1 MSQPQDNPRSE
12 TTFDDPQLRIAGQAD
27 LAAINRIVAQAMAGW
42 DISDRVRRLSL
53 PLYRYAEEDIEFLD
67 LLVFEREAIEGVA
80 AFEPLEGASAL
91 LHGLYVLPEQHRSGV
106 GSRLLRAVESL
117 ALRRGFR
124 DLRVRARPESVA
136 FFAANGYCS
145 LPRQEDGTDYPWLMN
160 RRLDAGGQMTQTT
173 SRTEAFRAPRR
184 EV

>member
-80 AFEPLEGASAL
+80 ALEPREGGSAL
-91 LHGLYVLPEQHRSGV
+91 LHGIYVLPQQHRSGI
-106 GSRLLRAVESL
+106 GSRLLRSAESL

-124 DLRVRARPESVA
+124 DLRVRARPESVG
-136 FFAANGYCS
+136 FFAANSYRS
-145 LPRQEDGTDYPWLMN
+145 LPGDENSAGYPWLMHKALADD
-160 RRLDAGGQMTQTT
+160 R
-173 SRTEAFRAPRR
+173 
-184 EV
+184 